1 MSFSCPDLSLEEFLS
16 LAERLDY
23 DSVEPRIQSGHGH
36 GIDLDT
42 NAEARKRMKGQ
53 AEDFGVPY
61 CCVATSCSYAD
72 PQTVQSQV
80 EDTIAAIDLAADIG
94 APRVRVFGGRLA
106 DGLDRDDA
114 VNLLAE
120 SLASVAEQARK
131 RDVIVCVE
139 THDDWCDPDDL
150 ARVMSKVNHPNIAVN
165 WDIMHPVHRAGK
177 TMDQAFQTLRPWIR
191 HVHVH
196 DGVVRDGN
204 SDLTP
209 IGEGSVDHERA
220 MELLTGMGYDG
231 AISGEWIGWEPYE
244 THLPRELELLRQ
256 IFAKICAGSQS

>member
-1 MSFSCPDLSLEEFLS
+1 MSFSCPELSLEELLS
-16 LAERLDY
+16 LAKRLGY
-23 DSVEPRIQSGHGH
+23 DSIEPRIQSGHGH

-42 NAEARKRMKGQ
+42 SDATRKSIKVQ

-72 PQTVQSQV
+72 PQTVRSQL
-80 EDTIAAIDLAADIG
+80 EDTKAAINLAADIG

-106 DGLDRDDA
+106 DGLGRDAA
-114 VNLLAE
+114 VDLLAE
-120 SLASVAEQARK
+120 SLASVAEQARE

-150 ARVMSKVNHPNIAVN
+150 ARVMSKVGQPNIAVN

-177 TMDQAFQTLRPWIR
+177 TMDEAFETLRPWIH

-196 DGVVRDGN
+196 DGVLREGN

-209 IGEGSVDHERA
+209 IGEGIVDHQRA
-220 MELLTGMGYDG
+220 MELLIGMGYDG
-231 AISGEWIGWEPYE
+231 AVSGEWIGWEPYE
-244 THLPRELELLRQ
+244 THLPRELGLLRQ
-256 IFAKICAGSQS
+256 IATKITAG